1 MEKLTGGW
9 PGSLSMRSDS
19 AAAVTV
25 VVVAAVVADA
35 AQQQQDIASM
45 AARTVAAAI
54 GARRGVCWTGW
65 GEELQ
70 SNNTCTRSGHWTVK
84 A

>member
-1 MEKLTGGW
+1 
-9 PGSLSMRSDS
+9 MRSDS

-25 VVVAAVVADA
+25 VVVAAVVAYA

-54 GARRGVCWTGW
+54 GARGGVSAGLIGEKSCRATDW

-70 SNNTCTRSGHWTVK
+70 SNNTCTRSGQ
-84 A
+84 